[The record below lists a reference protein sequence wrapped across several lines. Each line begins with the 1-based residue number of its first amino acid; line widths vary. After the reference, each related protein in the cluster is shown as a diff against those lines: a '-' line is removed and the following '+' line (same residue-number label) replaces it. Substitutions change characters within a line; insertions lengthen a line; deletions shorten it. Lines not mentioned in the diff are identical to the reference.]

1 MLFPLLIAPAVWAFA
16 AVARPTMEL
25 SLGAAVV
32 YAAIFMSATQVSH
45 RRAANVQRD
54 VGTGAAFGVVFYLML
69 LMPDLYS
76 MLAACLDPGGRQSD
90 PIDYSASVVVAMLAL
105 FHGALGA
112 LGGLIAGFVFEHAWR
127 GCKATS
133 DYRDGS
139 EHDAS

>member
-1 MLFPLLIAPAVWAFA
+1 MNHCDATREATALAVFDPFVNVVSIAD
-16 AVARPTMEL
+16 RTCGL
-25 SLGAAVV
+25 
-32 YAAIFMSATQVSH
+32 
-45 RRAANVQRD
+45 
-54 VGTGAAFGVVFYLML
+54 
-69 LMPDLYS
+69 
-76 MLAACLDPGGRQSD
+76 GGRQSD